1 MTTQVKSAQNRLPT
15 MFSAQIDGHV
25 ETMMVNNGTTP
36 KWISKPCQAEINDRS
51 LCESFLRQNYAL
63 AV

>member
-1 MTTQVKSAQNRLPT
+1 